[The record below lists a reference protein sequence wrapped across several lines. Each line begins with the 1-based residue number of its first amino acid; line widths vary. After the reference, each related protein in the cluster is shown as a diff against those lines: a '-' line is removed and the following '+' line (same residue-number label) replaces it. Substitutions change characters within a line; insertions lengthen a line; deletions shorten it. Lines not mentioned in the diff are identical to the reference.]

1 METAMTHSG
10 SSSPPTGVDPAASA
24 SLEAVAKALRGLRFG
39 MVTITVHDGMIV
51 QVDRTEKLRL
61 PRPA

>member
-1 METAMTHSG
+1 MTHSG
-10 SSSPPTGVDPAASA
+10 SSSPPTGADPAASA
-24 SLEAVAKALRGLRFG
+24 SLEAVAKALRGLRLG
-39 MVTITVHDGMIV
+39 MVTITVHDGTIV